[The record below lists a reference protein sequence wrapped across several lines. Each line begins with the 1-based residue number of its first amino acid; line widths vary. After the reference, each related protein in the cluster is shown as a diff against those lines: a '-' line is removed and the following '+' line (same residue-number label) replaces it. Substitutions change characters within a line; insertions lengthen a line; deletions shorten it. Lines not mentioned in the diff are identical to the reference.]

1 MDRALVTGGTGF
13 TGGHIAN
20 ALAAAGFRV
29 RTLDVNPPSAEEA
42 RAHDFVL
49 ADTRDRAAVRKAV
62 SGCSVVVENAALVP
76 VTRASYEELRSVN
89 VGGCLATLDAAADE
103 NAYVV
108 RISSSAVYGVPR
120 TQPAPPD
127 APLAAFDPY
136 GRTKAEAE
144 RLMAE
149 RRRGGLR
156 VASLRPRTLLGP
168 GRLGLMEVIFA
179 RVRAGKRVPIF
190 GRGAN
195 RSQLCDIED
204 LCSAVLAAIDRRGNG
219 DYNVGAGEYGTV
231 REDIEDLIR
240 HAGTGAR
247 VQPVP
252 RALIMAVLKP
262 LALVGRS
269 PFSEWHWGSAW
280 VDFELDL
287 SRTTEELGWVP
298 RRSNAQA
305 LANAYDDFVRR
316 AGVAGPSAHRRPLRG
331 TLARLL
337 RG

>member
-1 MDRALVTGGTGF
+1 MARALVTGGTGF
-13 TGGHIAN
+13 TGVHIAN
-20 ALAAAGFRV
+20 HLAAAGFEV
-29 RTLDVNPPSAEEA
+29 RTLDVNAPSPEEA
-42 RAHDFVL
+42 GRHEFVE
-49 ADTRDRAAVRKAV
+49 ADTRDRTAMREALR
-62 SGCSVVVENAALVP
+62 GCAVVVENAALVP

-89 VGGCLATLDAAADE
+89 VDGCVCTLDAAAE
-103 NAYVV
+103 EGAYVV
-108 RISSSAVYGVPR
+108 RISSSAIYGVPEP
-120 TQPAPPD
+120 QPAPPD

-144 RLMAE
+144 RLMVQ
-149 RRRGGLR
+149 RREAGLE

-195 RSQLCDIED
+195 RSQLCDVDD
-204 LCSAVLAAIDRRGNG
+204 LCSAVLAAIERRANG
-219 DYNVGAGEYGTV
+219 DYNVGAAEYGTV
-231 REDIEDLIR
+231 RDDMEDLIR
-240 HAGTGAR
+240 HAGTDAR

-252 RALIMAVLKP
+252 RALIMAVLRP
-262 LALVGRS
+262 LAAVGRS

-287 SRTTEELGWVP
+287 SRTIDELGWFP
-298 RRSNAQA
+298 ARSNSQA
-305 LANAYDDFVRR
+305 LARAYDDFVRR
-316 AGVAGPSAHRRPLRG
+316 AGPAGASAHRRPLHG
-331 TLARLL
+331 ALARLL